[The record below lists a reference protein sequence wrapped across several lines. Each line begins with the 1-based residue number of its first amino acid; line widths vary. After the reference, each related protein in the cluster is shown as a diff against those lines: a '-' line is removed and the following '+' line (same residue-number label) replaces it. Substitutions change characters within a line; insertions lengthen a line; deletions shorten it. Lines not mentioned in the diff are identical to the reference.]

1 MGKKLLV
8 WGILTLVVVI
18 LFEVFLYAQIISKL
32 PTTKKTANTPITSNT
47 PSTQMCSAY
56 DTLITDQQQKLYLS
70 EVAEGFVAYKNGLI
84 VNLENVIEWQGLIAE
99 SLYDEPLVSK
109 SCSGDDWSSCK
120 EFSTPN
126 MYVVTI
132 KHASTSKV
140 DYPIMFNKDLVKS
153 HSFWYRSNTSQ
164 DFEVISYDSLLEE
177 FKKNIEAEFLIR
189 RETKFQPWERIFYIT
204 KIAQ

>member
-1 MGKKLLV
+1 MGKKLLI

-18 LFEVFLYAQIISKL
+18 LFEISLYIQIMSKL
-32 PTTKKTANTPITSNT
+32 STSQKTTNAPINTNS
-47 PSTQMCSAY
+47 PSEQMCSAY
-56 DTLITDQQQKLYLS
+56 DTLITDQQQKQYLS

-99 SLYDEPLVSK
+99 TLYDKPLVSK

-140 DYPIMFNKDLVKS
+140 DYPIMFNKDSEKS
-153 HSFWYRSNTSQ
+153 HSFWYRSDSNQ
-164 DFEVISYDSLLEE
+164 NFEEIAYDTLLEE
-177 FKKNIEAEFLIR
+177 FGKNKEAEFLIR